1 MNQTLNDLI
10 NYTRNPKLEKDPNQ
24 NLLYKI
30 KILFHLLWISI
41 SISFLLSLVNS
52 IFMSLGILHEN
63 HHISEDFFKDLSGL
77 KILFLA
83 SIFAPIAEELI
94 FRAPFV
100 LFKQPKLF
108 KIAFYIIGI
117 IFAYVHIFNFEINS
131 NVILFSP
138 LLVAPQL
145 IVGFIFGF
153 IRIRLGLIWSI
164 YLHGLYNGLLV
175 SSFLIATNGNSI

>member
-30 KILFHLLWISI
+30 KVLIHLLWISI
-41 SISFLLSLVNS
+41 SISFLISLVNGL
-52 IFMSLGILHEN
+52 FMSLGVLHEN
-63 HHISEDFFKDLSGL
+63 RHISDDFFNDLSDL

-83 SIFAPIAEELI
+83 SILAPVAEELI
-94 FRAPFV
+94 FRAPLV
-100 LFKQPKLF
+100 LFKQPKHF
-108 KIAFYIIGI
+108 KIAFYTIGI
-117 IFAYVHIFNFEINS
+117 IFAYIHLFNFEINT

-145 IVGFIFGF
+145 FVGFIFGF

-164 YLHGLYNGLLV
+164 CLHALYNGLLV
-175 SSFLIATNGNSI
+175 SLFLIATNGNF